1 MSIDRIWDLLAKKF
15 NNEISSQELEELEL
29 LLRENQD
36 AFQLNE
42 LLSRF
47 GELPFKPIS
56 DEAMKRRSINAIKET
71 IDSREEQVNNEN
83 IISDYER
90 ETSFRNR
97 RKGIRIGVAILA
109 SVLLFV
115 TIVWF
120 PFWKKN
126 GHGKEMASINEIK
139 TDAGS
144 KTTVNLP
151 DGSVV
156 VLNAGSKLSYNKE
169 FGISSREIKL
179 TGEAY
184 FDIRKNPDMPLVV
197 HAGTVDI
204 WVKGTTFNVKAY
216 LKDSTIEAA
225 LFTGIIEL
233 ISQKDPERKILLRP
247 NEKIIINKKGNN
259 KSLQL
264 PDDKKVLNEV
274 ETISLDNMKPDPVD
288 SSYAETAWLQNKLV
302 FRSEAFID
310 LARSMERRYNIS
322 IEFTDPNISELIF
335 TGSFSNETLE
345 EALEAL
351 RSSVPFHYKIE
362 NKIVFISK

>member
-1 MSIDRIWDLLAKKF
+1 MSIDRIWELLTKKF
-15 NNEISSQELEELEL
+15 NNEISSQELDELEL
-29 LLRENQD
+29 LLHENQH

-56 DEAMKRRSINAIKET
+56 DEAMMRRSINAIKEA
-71 IDSREEQVNNEN
+71 IDIRDEQDSNEN

-126 GHGKEMASINEIK
+126 GHGQEMASINEIK

-156 VLNAGSKLSYNKE
+156 VLNAGS
-169 FGISSREIKL
+169 
-179 TGEAY
+179 
-184 FDIRKNPDMPLVV
+184 
-197 HAGTVDI
+197 
-204 WVKGTTFNVKAY
+204 
-216 LKDSTIEAA
+216 
-225 LFTGIIEL
+225 
-233 ISQKDPERKILLRP
+233 
-247 NEKIIINKKGNN
+247 
-259 KSLQL
+259 
-264 PDDKKVLNEV
+264 
-274 ETISLDNMKPDPVD
+274 
-288 SSYAETAWLQNKLV
+288 
-302 FRSEAFID
+302 
-310 LARSMERRYNIS
+310 
-322 IEFTDPNISELIF
+322 
-335 TGSFSNETLE
+335 
-345 EALEAL
+345 
-351 RSSVPFHYKIE
+351 
-362 NKIVFISK
+362 

>member
-47 GELPFKPIS
+47 GELPLKPIS
-56 DEAMKRRSINAIKET
+56 DEAMKRRSINAIKEA
-71 IDSREEQVNNEN
+71 IDIRDEQDSNEN

-90 ETSFRNR
+90 DTSFRNR
-97 RKGIRIGVAILA
+97 RKRIRLGVAILA
-109 SVLLFV
+109 SVLLFA

-126 GHGKEMASINEIK
+126 GVDKEQVNVNEIK

-197 HAGTVDI
+197 HAGTIDI

-216 LKDSTIEAA
+216 PKDSTIEAS
-225 LFTGIIEL
+225 LLTGIIEL
-233 ISQKDPERKILLRP
+233 VSQKDPERKILLRP
-247 NEKIIINKKGNN
+247 NEKIIVSHFTFSKQLSTSENN
-259 KSLQL
+259 TVFQ
-264 PDDKKVLNEV
+264 NE
-274 ETISLDNMKPDPVD
+274 EIISLGKMKPDPVD
-288 SSYAETAWLQNKLV
+288 SSYAEIAWLQNKLV
-302 FRSEAFID
+302 FRSESFSD
-310 LARSMERRYNIS
+310 LARNMERRYNVTIY
-322 IEFTDPNISELIF
+322 FLDVPVSELVF
-335 TGSFSNETLE
+335 TGSFTEETLP

-351 RSSVPFHYKIE
+351 KSTVPFHYNIE
-362 NKIVFISK
+362 NKTVFISK